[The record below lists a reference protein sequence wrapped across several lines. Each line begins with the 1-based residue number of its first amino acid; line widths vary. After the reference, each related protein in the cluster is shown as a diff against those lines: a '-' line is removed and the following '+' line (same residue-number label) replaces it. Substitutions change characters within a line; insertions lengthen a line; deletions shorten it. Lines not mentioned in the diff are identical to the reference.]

1 MLHRYTSP
9 DAHETDANTHRQI
22 YFDALGKK
30 GALGFMG
37 VLIVIQF
44 LIGLSLVLLP
54 SPDVIHPF

>member
-1 MLHRYTSP
+1 MTH
-9 DAHETDANTHRQI
+9 ANTHRQI

-44 LIGLSLVLLP
+44 LIGLSLVRVPLLQ
-54 SPDVIHPF
+54 I